1 MEKYKEKLRSDAQQ
15 LAEYADNSE
24 YLTRAFF
31 HIFGKKLLEE
41 GYVDCSYILGALGKG
56 TYYSRLKAQD
66 SALYTLYA
74 GSCITSENLEIMINY
89 MSSIIGTQDRG
100 LTPLEEGALVF
111 WIFLPYLGVSKRE
124 KRLEYLKAVLNRFI
138 REWDGKYIDT
148 TPPSEEK
155 PPSEVK
161 AAAEP
166 SVQNPLPERNLLE
179 KNGVIYDA
187 NSCELELI
195 ENVSS
200 YVKDISDMRQS
211 NTNHILYFRGHSRLS
226 YELLPGIKRS
236 RNWMVN
242 ENRMYQE
249 LILRCTQDFAQCQ
262 SHLDYLVEMQH
273 YGLPTRLL
281 DITENPLVALYFACC
296 SSRDSVGEVIVLQ
309 TETASTKYARSDTA
323 AILAAIPVFDYAFQ
337 TKLYEL
343 CVNGVPEEQ
352 DREYLQYAAKLAGEV
367 KSKNPGFEPR
377 IRKKDLLSHVFI
389 MPLRSNPRI
398 MKQDGSF
405 ILCGLGDGRGE
416 GNSLR
421 TLRYRNKS
429 GKKLIFIVKNKE
441 NILRE
446 LDLFSINKAALF
458 PEIDD
463 VAEYIKEKYTK

>member
-1 MEKYKEKLRSDAQQ
+1 M
-15 LAEYADNSE
+15 
-24 YLTRAFF
+24 
-31 HIFGKKLLEE
+31 
-41 GYVDCSYILGALGKG
+41 
-56 TYYSRLKAQD
+56 
-66 SALYTLYA
+66 
-74 GSCITSENLEIMINY
+74 
-89 MSSIIGTQDRG
+89 
-100 LTPLEEGALVF
+100 
-111 WIFLPYLGVSKRE
+111 
-124 KRLEYLKAVLNRFI
+124 
-138 REWDGKYIDT
+138 
-148 TPPSEEK
+148 
-155 PPSEVK
+155 
-161 AAAEP
+161 
-166 SVQNPLPERNLLE
+166 
-179 KNGVIYDA
+179 
-187 NSCELELI
+187 
-195 ENVSS
+195 
-200 YVKDISDMRQS
+200 
-211 NTNHILYFRGHSRLS
+211 
-226 YELLPGIKRS
+226 
-236 RNWMVN
+236 
-242 ENRMYQE
+242 
-249 LILRCTQDFAQCQ
+249 
-262 SHLDYLVEMQH
+262 
-273 YGLPTRLL
+273 
-281 DITENPLVALYFACC
+281 
-296 SSRDSVGEVIVLQ
+296 IVLQ

-421 TLRYRNKS
+421 TLRYRNKL

>member
-1 MEKYKEKLRSDAQQ
+1 MEKYKEKLYRDAQE
-15 LAEYADNSE
+15 LAEYAAASE
-24 YLTRAFF
+24 YLSRAFF
-31 HIFGKKLLEE
+31 HVFGKKLLEE

-66 SALYTLYA
+66 SGLYALYA
-74 GSCITSENLEIMINY
+74 GSCIPSENPEIMINY
-89 MSSIIGTQDRG
+89 MSSILGTQDRE
-100 LTPLEEGALVF
+100 LTPLEEEALVF

-138 REWDGKYIDT
+138 QEWDGKYT
-148 TPPSEEK
+148 NATPPSEA
-155 PPSEVK
+155 K
-161 AAAEP
+161 AAAEA
-166 SVQNPLPERNLLE
+166 SAQNPLPKRNLLE
-179 KNGVIYDA
+179 KDGVLYDA
-187 NSCELELI
+187 NTCELELI

-200 YVKDISDMRQS
+200 YVKDISGMRQR
-211 NTNHILYFRGHSRLS
+211 NMNHILYFRGHSRLS

-236 RNWMVN
+236 RSWMEN

-249 LILRCTQDFAQCQ
+249 LIIRCSQDFAQCQ

-296 SSRDSVGEVIVLQ
+296 GSRDSVGEVIVLQ

-323 AILAAIPVFDYAFQ
+323 AILAALPVFDYAFQ
-337 TKLYEL
+337 AKLYEL
-343 CVNGVPEEQ
+343 CMNGVPEEQ
-352 DREYLQYAAKLAGEV
+352 DGEYLQYAAKLAGEV

-421 TLRYRNKS
+421 TLRYREES

-446 LDLFSINKAALF
+446 LDLFSINKASLF

-463 VAEYIKEKYTK
+463 VAEYIKEKYIK